1 MKHVPA
7 TMLMALL
14 LAACSPTEVDAPDG
28 ASVPG
33 ATAEQMALTPEAL
46 NALLLAEADNLVPSD
61 WSTGEPAPDTA
72 LVYWYLPELR
82 EGITADSG
90 CTPQDAAGTYD
101 CTLTLTAP
109 NPEADEEERRD
120 VTAMYRLQVRVNED
134 DSLTLL
140 SPNVRWAVQG

>member
-1 MKHVPA
+1 MKHVP
-7 TMLMALL
+7 TIMLTALL
-14 LAACSPTEVDAPDG
+14 LAACSPSEVDAPDG

-33 ATAEQMALTPEAL
+33 VTAEQMALDPESL

-72 LVYWYLPELR
+72 LVYWYVPELR
-82 EGITADSG
+82 EGITADSD
-90 CTPQDAAGTYD
+90 CTPQDEPASYD

-120 VTAMYRLQVRVNED
+120 VTAMYRLQVRVND
-134 DSLTLL
+134 DNSLTLL